1 VIHLVSTIALPLRLS
16 DACFFLVC
24 LEIRGGTRKLQNSGM
39 DCNPPLYNALA
50 ETGIFGGNLQSLLCC
65 LTFQIVCF
73 ELMEYFG
80 PI

>member
-1 VIHLVSTIALPLRLS
+1 LS

-24 LEIRGGTRKLQNSGM
+24 LEIRGGTRKLQIQEWIVNP
-39 DCNPPLYNALA
+39 PPLYNALA
-50 ETGIFGGNLQSLLCC
+50 ETGIFGGNLQSLFCC

-73 ELMEYFG
+73 ERMEYFG